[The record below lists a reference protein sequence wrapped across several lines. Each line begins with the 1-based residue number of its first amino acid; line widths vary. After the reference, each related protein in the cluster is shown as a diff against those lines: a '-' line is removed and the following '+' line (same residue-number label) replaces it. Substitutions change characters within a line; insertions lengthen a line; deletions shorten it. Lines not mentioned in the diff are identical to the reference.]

1 MSRKHARHQDGWK
14 HIQIKD
20 VQTNRQTKKKRKSK
34 GKDAKE
40 DTFIPALFKLAEVE
54 IEAGKEHDV
63 DEPYRTEKD
72 DGGIA
77 LQEIQP
83 ERPESNPGN
92 DESHDAR
99 DSYFT
104 KKNRNKQDD
113 EQHNGKYKHRVG
125 NGGFEIR

>member
-40 DTFIPALFKLAEVE
+40 DTFIPALFKLVE
-54 IEAGKEHDV
+54 IEIKAGKEHDV
-63 DEPYRTEKD
+63 DKPYRAEKN
-72 DGGIA
+72 DGRVS
-77 LQEIQP
+77 LQDIQP
-83 ERPESNPGN
+83 ERPESHPGN
-92 DESHDAR
+92 DEPHDAR
-99 DSYFT
+99 YPDLAQE
-104 KKNRNKQDD
+104 NRNQQND
-113 EQHNGKYKHRVG
+113 EQYDGKNQHRVG